1 MITTETLA
9 STSFRIAL
17 MRNYIARAFIEL
29 MTKVNGE
36 PVYVEDG
43 ERIPLTLDRVAV
55 NIIYHIEAP
64 WINEYGVDEGRDLA
78 AETLQKMLAHGFMG
92 ESLRLSLKGVSE
104 MREIYRDIIFGAP
117 DGELPEAFELGLFPD
132 GEGFL

>member
-78 AETLQKMLAHGFMG
+78 AEALQKMLAHGFMG
-92 ESLRLSLKGVSE
+92 ESLRLSLEGVSE

-132 GEGFL
+132 GEGLL